1 MDILTLIASLV
12 SILAWPT
19 AIFVII
25 MVLSRPGRV
34 HRREIRKGNA
44 QAAAFLKQVRSH

>member
-1 MDILTLIASLV
+1 MDILTIVASLV

-19 AIFVII
+19 AILVII
-25 MVLSRPGRV
+25 MVFSHPGRV
-34 HRREIRKGNA
+34 RRREIRKGNA